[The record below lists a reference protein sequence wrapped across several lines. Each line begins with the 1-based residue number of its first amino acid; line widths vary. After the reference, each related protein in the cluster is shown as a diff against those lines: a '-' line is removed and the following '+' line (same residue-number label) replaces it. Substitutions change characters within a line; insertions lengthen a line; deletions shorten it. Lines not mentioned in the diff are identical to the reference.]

1 MGGFGVMQYAKQ
13 ATEGNKAIL
22 KRRGKFGK
30 TYNMFDRL
38 NDARYKSKKIK
49 QYKKAKPELLI
60 AIRKRIR
67 EENKKQRRTR
77 LILATICTGISIL
90 GLWLVLTL

>member
-13 ATEGNKAIL
+13 VTASNRSIL

-30 TYNMFDRL
+30 TNNMFERL
-38 NDARYKSKKIK
+38 NEARYTSNRIKK
-49 QYKKAKPELLI
+49 YKKAKPELLA

-67 EENKKQRRTR
+67 EENRNQRRTR
-77 LILATICTGISIL
+77 LILVGICTTMAFI
-90 GLWLVLTL
+90 GLWLILTL